1 MQKIILFLIYLL
13 ASINLVF
20 TSDISS
26 LVEEYNY
33 GLDVSAMSAEKG
45 KRNFHKI

>member
-1 MQKIILFLIYLL
+1 MQKIICLIYLL
-13 ASINLVF
+13 VIITFVF